1 MYREKIVQCLI
12 LGEYTNSG
20 PYALETLYHYVQIE
34 FSMRADA
41 DKDIWFLL
49 ALGVNQAMRASY
61 HRDPRNFPEISPFQG
76 EMRRRMWASLLQGDI
91 LISSQMGMPR
101 MISDWQCDTSEPRNL
116 NDADFDVDVG
126 ELPPSR
132 PKTDMTTVLPLIAR
146 RTMFMA
152 LGTVM
157 DLTTAVRPCSY
168 AEIMRVDGILHEAA
182 ASIPPLLRPK
192 SIMANVTDTPQ
203 VIMHRLFISTTFYKG
218 QILLHRR
225 FLYTKPTSPE
235 KDPFAYSRKACLDAA
250 LGILRIQDLYDE
262 ESSPGG
268 QLYTMRWRISSV
280 TNHEFLTA
288 TMILCSLLYRGQTLQ
303 RDDEIKS
310 ALRKSRTIWL
320 RRSATSKEARKAA
333 ETVNVVLARAE
344 GRQHVY
350 GSDGVNVN
358 GDSLSWLG
366 GAKDAFAAVNNNVGM
381 GLTGQDAFQDVMAA
395 FYRKYNAT
403 ILEFVKLSR
412 I

>member
-192 SIMANVTDTPQ
+192 SIMAK
-203 VIMHRLFISTTFYKG
+203 I
-218 QILLHRR
+218 
-225 FLYTKPTSPE
+225 
-235 KDPFAYSRKACLDAA
+235 
-250 LGILRIQDLYDE
+250 
-262 ESSPGG
+262 
-268 QLYTMRWRISSV
+268 
-280 TNHEFLTA
+280 NH
-288 TMILCSLLYRGQTLQ
+288 GQ
-303 RDDEIKS
+303 RDGYT
-310 ALRKSRTIWL
+310 A
-320 RRSATSKEARKAA
+320 
-333 ETVNVVLARAE
+333 
-344 GRQHVY
+344 
-350 GSDGVNVN
+350 SDYAP
-358 GDSLSWLG
+358 L
-366 GAKDAFAAVNNNVGM
+366 
-381 GLTGQDAFQDVMAA
+381 
-395 FYRKYNAT
+395 
-403 ILEFVKLSR
+403 IH
-412 I
+412 